1 MGSIDFLVVYLLSY
15 IMKEQR
21 YKNPIPTVD
30 TIIQKDSQILL
41 VKRKKEPFKGLF
53 ALPGGFVNE
62 GELVEDAAK
71 REAKEETSLDI
82 ELVDILGV
90 YSEPNRDPRGHIMST
105 VFVGKISSNNK
116 VDALAQDDAAKI
128 EWINL
133 EEVNNTHF
141 AFVHQKIISD
151 YEKWKRSGGTFW
163 SSRVSLEL

>member
-1 MGSIDFLVVYLLSY
+1 
-15 IMKEQR
+15 MKEQC

-30 TIIQKDSQILL
+30 TIIQKGSQILL

-62 GELVEDAAK
+62 GERVEDAAK

-105 VFVGKISSNNK
+105 VFVGKISPNNK
-116 VDALAQDDAAKI
+116 VEALAQDDAAKI

-141 AFVHQKIISD
+141 AFDHQTIISD

-163 SSRVSLEL
+163 SSRASLLL